1 MIQINRH
8 QQKSTEI
15 NRHQHINTSFNGLLW
30 LCFDFGYWKP
40 LKTPNLQDLARSL
53 KYAVLCEEVREKD
66 RALPKMIIDANDLSF
81 FFGNLDFLW
90 QSTKIKKHQK
100 HRTKHRTNA
109 QNDIAMIGVWSSE
122 SDLPPLEERRI
133 SATVFINWTPVYLQV
148 TERTDR
154 FFCRQKHW
162 KQLRWQVRVLPAAMS
177 SVLEFKDFQNTFF
190 KPLFHRVDHSFLNF
204 NISIFNIYNFTY
216 FFRPPNLHVSSFLQ
230 DLGRHSVVHFHR
242 VCHTIYDLLRP
253 MSQCPE
259 DRKDSTDTTDIWQI
273 DSPVIRFFSK
283 HS

>member
-1 MIQINRH
+1 MYDASTIWGFRWYKSTDINRN
-8 QQKSTEI
+8 QQKSTD
-15 NRHQHINTSFNGLLW
+15 INTSFNGLLW

-81 FFGNLDFLW
+81 FWKFGFSMTIHQN
-90 QSTKIKKHQK
+90 KKNTRNTEQNTERT
-100 HRTKHRTNA
+100 HRTTLR
-109 QNDIAMIGVWSSE
+109 WSE

-190 KPLFHRVDHSFLNF
+190 KPLFHRVDHSFLQFQHLNF
-204 NISIFNIYNFTY
+204 QY
-216 FFRPPNLHVSSFLQ
+216 LQ
-230 DLGRHSVVHFHR
+230 FH
-242 VCHTIYDLLRP
+242 ILFP
-253 MSQCPE
+253 APQ
-259 DRKDSTDTTDIWQI
+259 ST
-273 DSPVIRFFSK
+273 RL
-283 HS
+283 